1 MTEAEILEL
10 LSEGTANVLGLVS
23 IYFTVVSAYIA
34 ALYYF
39 LHRAPFLMKCV
50 ALIMLSGAFLFLGFA
65 AVGIERTLAG
75 LFFALSAIPDE
86 ARAALPP
93 DNAELLYFGAEAV
106 LANAYEYAVWLG
118 WGVAGLVYLTMVYLT
133 FLHRWARRE
142 PVEGARS

>member
-39 LHRAPFLMKCV
+39 LHRAPFMLKLV

-65 AVGIERTLAG
+65 AVGIERTLSG
-75 LFFALSAIPDE
+75 LFFALAAIPEE

-93 DNAELLYFGAEAV
+93 DNAELLYFGMEV
-106 LANAYEYAVWLG
+106 MLANAYEYAVWLG
-118 WGVAGLVYLTMVYLT
+118 WGVAGLVYLSMVFLT
-133 FLHRWARRE
+133 FLHRWTRPEAR
-142 PVEGARS
+142 P